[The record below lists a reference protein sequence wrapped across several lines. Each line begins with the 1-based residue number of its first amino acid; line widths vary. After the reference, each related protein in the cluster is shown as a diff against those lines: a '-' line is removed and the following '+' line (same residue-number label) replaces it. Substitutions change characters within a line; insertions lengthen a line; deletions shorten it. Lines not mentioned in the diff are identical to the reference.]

1 MFKLKSL
8 FLAYLEIIGGVF
20 FIVFAF
26 FLLLMSGVIFFS
38 KLIYINIETKKFR
51 VRDFKIEK
59 KCFFQKMTNQ

>member
-1 MFKLKSL
+1 MLKLKSFFL

-38 KLIYINIETKKFR
+38 KLIYINIETKK
-51 VRDFKIEK
+51 IEG
-59 KCFFQKMTNQ
+59 